1 MKSSIEALILKS
13 AKSRQIN
20 KQKKWQGSLDIYL
33 MLLE

>member
-13 AKSRQIN
+13 AKSLQIN
-20 KQKKWQGSLDIYL
+20 KHKKWQGSLDIYL